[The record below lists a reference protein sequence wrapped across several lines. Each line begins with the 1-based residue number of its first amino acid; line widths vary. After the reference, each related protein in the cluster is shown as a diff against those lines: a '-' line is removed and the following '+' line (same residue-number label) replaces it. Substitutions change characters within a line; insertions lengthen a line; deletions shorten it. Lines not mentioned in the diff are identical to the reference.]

1 MKPSIRQLAAIAA
14 LSVAGLAPT
23 TTFAALRDDLVVHL
37 PFDGNPNDN
46 SGRGNNG
53 TLVNTPTFAAGTLG
67 QAVFVSNTPEPGVQG
82 NYVSLGNVP
91 DVLFGDSTDF
101 SVAMWVQLNGFS
113 GDPSFFGNKNWN
125 SGSNLGYVLATDNDR
140 RVQWNF
146 REETTGRRDFDGPGG
161 ALPAGVWTHIALT
174 VKRTGKISTY
184 VNGELINQTDARPSV
199 DTVPSTVDTDSIPEL
214 AVNIGNDGTGQYTDG
229 GGGVNHVNTGIDDF
243 GLWRREVSA
252 SEIARIYSF
261 GRGGTNITSIPEPT
275 GIAITSQTPTAGA
288 VNVLPSTP
296 IQVVLG
302 NFSRTVNPASI
313 RLLLNGAATSP
324 VIVNTTSNSTVT
336 LERSTLLPSGSTNT
350 YTVIYSDT
358 APTPTTTTNT
368 FSFVVRSW
376 QNIALPTPIAIETFE
391 SAEEGTLP
399 AGWSEVNY
407 TSGGTGVFDLND
419 PGSDSYLGWTTI
431 SRARVL
437 SASWNAERR
446 LNVSFQVVN
455 NQVVTQLVDN
465 RFAYAESDNRSGS
478 QVQYLFSPDYNLSGR
493 TNVYLSFNSIYEQ
506 NQDSIG
512 AVEYS
517 VDGGTSWRPVVYY
530 LAPADI
536 IRTDGAVD
544 AVATF
549 NAPQSD
555 TATYT
560 DPLTGGQA
568 GGTYGSFIAAPITAE
583 LGAFIAP
590 RGDDDAIDGKR
601 VEIFRLPGA
610 DNQSRVRLRFAQAGT
625 GSWYFGVDN
634 VGFYSITQ
642 VAPPAITVQPTSATV
657 VAGQSGTL
665 TSTVTGVGV
674 GLQWYLGTAP
684 VPNGTNSSLALST
697 VTAAQAGNYVLVASN
712 AGGSVT
718 SSVAVV
724 TVPAIL
730 PDLST
735 VRTGLRTYLPFDGSY
750 ADASGGGNNASP
762 VGAPTFTAGRLGSG
776 SLGFA
781 SAANGSSFN
790 YATLGSNFLTS
801 TQAFTV
807 AFWAKLDAWTGDPG
821 FVGNKNWNSGSNDGW
836 IVASD
841 GDGRIQWN
849 YRNKGDPRPARRDY
863 DSAGGFF
870 NGGAWRHV
878 VVAFDPSG
886 VASTYVDG
894 NLLDTRDIS
903 PAGTGPDTTLALN
916 IGQDGTGTYTDGGGV
931 SSQGSIDEFAIWGRS
946 LSAVEVATLF
956 QANRAGTPLLTP
968 APAASVL
975 TASIANG
982 EVTVSWTGGVGPFL
996 LQATGD
1002 LNDAWVNVLTTTNRS
1017 ATLPLLGTE
1026 LFFRVTGGATNT
1038 VRLFKA
1044 TLTGAAERPTPV
1056 VTPGSGVGIAAFEG
1070 GRVFYYVEYRNLRAN
1085 TTAAHFH
1092 GPAGVEASAGVLLG
1106 LVHDGTPGRSGAYT
1120 GNATA
1125 SAALF
1130 DAAAAGNVYF
1140 NVHSA
1145 APDGVPGGEVRG
1157 QLVPVP

>member
-1 MKPSIRQLAAIAA
+1 MKPSIQQLAVAAA
-14 LSVAGLAPT
+14 LAVSALAPAT
-23 TTFAALRDDLVVHL
+23 ALGALRDDLVVHL

-53 TLVNTPTFAAGTLG
+53 TLVNTPNFGAGPLG
-67 QAVFVSNTPEPGVQG
+67 QAVFVSNSPEAGVQG
-82 NYVSLGNVP
+82 NYVSLGTVP

-101 SVAMWVQLNGFS
+101 TVAMWVQLNDFS

-125 SGSNLGYVLATDNDR
+125 SGSNLGYVLATDGDR
-140 RVQWNF
+140 RVQWNYK
-146 REETTGRRDFDGPGG
+146 EETTGRRDFDGPGG
-161 ALPAGVWTHIALT
+161 ALPAGVWTHIAMT
-174 VKRTGKISTY
+174 VKRAGKISTY
-184 VNGELINQTDARPSV
+184 VNGELVNQTDARPAV

-229 GGGVNHVNTGIDDF
+229 GSRVNHVNTGIDDF

-261 GRGGTNITSIPEPT
+261 GRGGTNIAGIPEPT
-275 GIAITSQTPTAGA
+275 GIAITAQTPTAGA

-313 RLLLNGAATSP
+313 RLLLNGAVTTP
-324 VIVNTTSNSTVT
+324 VIVNTSSNSTVT
-336 LERSTLLPSGSTNT
+336 LERTTLLPSGSTNT
-350 YTVIYSDT
+350 YTIIYSDT

-368 FSFVVRSW
+368 SSFVVRSW
-376 QNIALPTPIAIETFE
+376 QNTALPTPIAIETFE

-399 AGWSEVNY
+399 TGWSEVNY

-431 SRARVL
+431 SRDRVR
-437 SASWNAERR
+437 SANWNSERR
-446 LNVSFQVVN
+446 LAVSFQVVN
-455 NQVVTQLVDN
+455 NQVVTQLAVN

-478 QVQYLFSPDYNLSGR
+478 QVQYLFSPDYNLAGK

-530 LAPADI
+530 LAPGDI
-536 IRTDGAVD
+536 VSTNGAVD

-549 NAPQSD
+549 NATQSD

-560 DPLTGGQA
+560 DPVTSEQA
-568 GGTYGSFIAAPITAE
+568 GGTYGAFIAAPITAE

-642 VAPPAITVQPTSATV
+642 VAPPAITVQPASTTV

-684 VPNGTNSSLALST
+684 VLNATNSSLGLST

-712 AGGSVT
+712 AGGSAT

-724 TVPAIL
+724 TIPAIL

-750 ADASGGGNNASP
+750 ADASGSGNNASP
-762 VGAPTFTAGRLGSG
+762 IGAPTFTAGKLGSG

-801 TQAFTV
+801 TEAFTV
-807 AFWAKLDAWTGDPG
+807 AFWAKLDAWAGDPG
-821 FVGNKNWNSGSNDGW
+821 FVGNKNWNSGGNDGW
-836 IVASD
+836 ILATD

-849 YRNKGDPRPARRDY
+849 YRNKGDPRPGRKDY
-863 DSAGGFF
+863 DSPGGFF

-878 VVAFDPSG
+878 VVAFNPSG

-946 LSAVEVATLF
+946 LNAVEVATLF

-968 APAASVL
+968 APTAARAAASV
-975 TASIANG
+975 ANG
-982 EVTVSWTGGVGPFL
+982 EVTISWTGGTPPFL
-996 LQATGD
+996 LQAKGD
-1002 LNDAWVNVLTTTNRS
+1002 LNDTWTSLITTSNRS
-1017 ATLPLLGTE
+1017 VTLPLFGTE
-1026 LFFRVTGGATNT
+1026 LFFRVVSGTTNNI
-1038 VRLFKA
+1038 RLFKGV
-1044 TLTGAAERPTPV
+1044 LSGANERPTPV
-1056 VTPGSGVGIAAFEG
+1056 TTSATGAAIAAFDG
-1070 GRVFYYVEYRNLRAN
+1070 TQVFYYLEYAGLSGNA
-1085 TTAAHFH
+1085 TAAHIH
-1092 GPAGVEASAGVLLG
+1092 GPAGINANAGVLLG
-1106 LVHDGTPGRSGAYT
+1106 FVAESPLGRSGSFS
-1120 GNATA
+1120 GSATA
-1125 SAALF
+1125 APAVL
-1130 DAAAAGNVYF
+1130 DAAAAGNAYF
-1140 NVHSA
+1140 NVHSTSF
-1145 APDGVPGGEVRG
+1145 GGGEIRG